1 MRTLRRDLV
10 LGAGLIVFLLA
21 AVWASFF
28 VTSQA
33 VNQLLRQDA
42 EAEGEAW
49 ARYLAANVQG
59 PEGDCCR

>member
-49 ARYLAANVQG
+49 AR
-59 PEGDCCR
+59 